1 MSVYRTTSHE
11 GKLKKCP
18 NCCQQ
23 PKSLQQL
30 TIPIMEPNVAYNVV
44 PTTKNVTQHGT
55 QGSPHQMEENIA
67 YNIIDNEKYETLK
80 DQNIAYNIVETSTET
95 QRSCK
100 KNPTYNI
107 VENANKIRKDSQTQE
122 TDEYVYIVPN
132 TTTRKD
138 EHTTNTSQMTTQLK
152 HHRVVSILAIVFALL
167 SLTLAV
173 AALVHTSIEL
183 RNVNQEITSITIIL
197 NNISDQQNSQILF
210 RDVQNIN
217 SILEELEPFYLGT
230 INNPA
235 SSCSDIPQDRSSG
248 EYWIRNTT
256 SSLVQVY
263 CDMNGTSCSCNTA
276 GGWMRVA
283 NLDMTDPN
291 QNCPDGFN
299 LTIRTEPPLRTCGR
313 TGELRTGCTSFPI
326 QTYGVEYSHVCGRI
340 ISYQNG
346 RPDAFAP
353 FHRRRT
359 SLTIDR
365 DYVDGI
371 SLTHGQSPRQ
381 HIWTFACAI
390 DEFVSNIN
398 TQSSRCP
405 CTRPNDAFLGTVPPF
420 IGQDYFCETGA
431 GAGDRGR
438 FFANDPL
445 WDGQGCADNSTCC
458 EFNNPPW
465 FCKQLPQP
473 TTDDI
478 EMRICFDQGFPDED
492 TPIEIMEMYVR

>member
-1 MSVYRTTSHE
+1 
-11 GKLKKCP
+11 
-18 NCCQQ
+18 
-23 PKSLQQL
+23 
-30 TIPIMEPNVAYNVV
+30 MEPNVAYNVV

-67 YNIIDNEKYETLK
+67 YNIIDNEKYATLT

-100 KNPTYNI
+100 KNPAYNI

-138 EHTTNTSQMTTQLK
+138 EHTTNESQMRTQLK
-152 HHRVVSILAIVFALL
+152 HHRVVSILAIVFTLL

-183 RNVNQEITSITIIL
+183 RNVNQEIPSITIIL
-197 NNISDQQNSQILF
+197 NNISD
-210 RDVQNIN
+210 QNIN

-235 SSCSDIPQDRSSG
+235 SSCSDIPQDRPSG
-248 EYWIRNTT
+248 EYWIATDST
-256 SSLVQVY
+256 SAPVQVY
-263 CDMNGTSCSCNTA
+263 CDMNRTSCSCNTA

-283 NLDMTDPN
+283 NLDMTNPN
-291 QNCPDGFN
+291 QNCPEG
-299 LTIRTEPPLRTCGR
+299 LRLVTREEPPLRTCGR
-313 TGELRTGCTSFPI
+313 VEEPGCTSTTYS
-326 QTYGVEYSHVCGRI
+326 TYGVEYSKVCGRI
-340 ISYQNG
+340 IAYQSSTS
-346 RPDAFAP
+346 DAFDPYFDNRAL
-353 FHRRRT
+353 
-359 SLTIDR
+359 SID
-365 DYVDGI
+365 DGYVDGV

-381 HIWTFACAI
+381 HIWTFANAVQETRS
-390 DEFVSNIN
+390 DSGV
-398 TQSSRCP
+398 CP
-405 CTRPNDAFLGTVPPF
+405 CTRPDLTYTGVVPPF
-420 IGQDYFCETGA
+420 IDQDYFCETGS
-431 GAGDRGR
+431 RQERR
-438 FFANDPL
+438 FIFYSDDPV
-445 WDGQGCADNSTCC
+445 WDGQGCGGNSTCC

-478 EMRICFDQGFPDED
+478 EMRICADQALIDED
-492 TPIEIMEMYVR
+492 TPIEIIEMYVR